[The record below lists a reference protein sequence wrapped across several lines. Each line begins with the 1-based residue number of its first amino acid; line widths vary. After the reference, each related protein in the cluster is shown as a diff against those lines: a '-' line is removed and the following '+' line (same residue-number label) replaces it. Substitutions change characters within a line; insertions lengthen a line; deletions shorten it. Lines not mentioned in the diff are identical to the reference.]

1 MVRYEDKPWL
11 RWYDSGV
18 EPELDV
24 PECTYA
30 DLLDEAI
37 KCCPSRPAFHFIGS
51 SFTFSELDRFSR
63 CFASFLES
71 RGVSPGDVVGIC
83 LPNTPQYLIALAGA
97 LRYGCVVSGVSP
109 LLTAHEMELQIR
121 DAGIRVLVIMDLLYQ
136 ERLKKIN
143 GDISCLKQVIATNI
157 ADFLPAHKRF
167 LGKLLK
173 RIPSGRVEP
182 IRGKETLGFHAL
194 LSDHKPIDPRPAVS
208 PGDVCL
214 IQYTGGTT
222 GLPKGASL
230 THRNIVA
237 NIIQAKKWFN
247 FTMGGGTAC
256 SGFPFFHQAGLYFG
270 LTTLSLGYTQCLI
283 PDPRNTTHMCG
294 EIRKYKPEI
303 MLHVP
308 SLYQMLMN
316 NPLFG
321 RIDFSFNKVCISGAS
336 PFSKEAIRELESYV
350 GGGKVVEIYGMTEAS
365 PLIAMNPFKGKKK
378 IGSVGVPLQSTK
390 VRLVELGTGTKDVP
404 PGEAGEIIVQGPQ
417 VMKGYHNNPGETA
430 HALRELDGSTWLY
443 TGDIA
448 RMDEDGFLFLV
459 DRSKDMIIV
468 GGYKVFSREVE
479 DALYR
484 NKNVESCAVIGV
496 PNPDRP
502 DSEIV
507 KAIIQLTGEA
517 KAMAPETTRA
527 EIADYCRENLAPY
540 KNPKVFEFV
549 DAIPLTSVGKVDKK
563 ALKKSAV

>member
-1 MVRYEDKPWL
+1 MVRYDDSPWL
-11 RWYDSGV
+11 QWYDEGIQ
-18 EPELDV
+18 PELDV
-24 PECTYA
+24 PGCTCA
-30 DLLDEAI
+30 DLLKEAI
-37 KCCPSRPAFHFIGS
+37 RSFPSKAAFHFLGGS
-51 SFTFSELDRFSR
+51 YTFSELDRFAGS
-63 CFASFLES
+63 FASFLES
-71 RGVSPGDVVGIC
+71 RGVSPGDTVGIC

-109 LLTAHEMELQIR
+109 LLTAHEMENQLN
-121 DAGIRVLVIMDLLYQ
+121 DAGVRVLVILDLLYQ

-143 GDISCLKQVIATNI
+143 NDIPGLKQVVATNI
-157 ADFLPAHKRF
+157 ADFIPVHKRV

-182 IRGKETLGFHAL
+182 VSGRETLWFDRV
-194 LSDHKPIDPRPAVS
+194 LSEHRPIDPKPAVS
-208 PGDVCL
+208 PDDVCL

-222 GLPKGASL
+222 GTPKGASL

-237 NIIQAKKWFN
+237 NINQARNWFG

-270 LTTLSLGYTQCLI
+270 LTTMSLAYTQCLI
-283 PDPRNTTHMCG
+283 PDPRNIAHLCG
-294 EIRKYKPEI
+294 EIKKHRPEI

-321 RIDFSFNKVCISGAS
+321 NIDFAFNKVCISGAS
-336 PFSKEAIRELESYV
+336 PFSREAIQRLESFV
-350 GGGKVVEIYGMTEAS
+350 GRGKVVEIYGMTEAS
-365 PLIAMNPFKGKKK
+365 PLIAMNPFRGKKK
-378 IGSVGVPLQSTK
+378 IGSVGVPLQSTGIRI
-390 VRLVELGTGTKDVP
+390 VDLETGKKDVP
-404 PGEAGEIIVQGPQ
+404 VGEPGEVIVRGPQ
-417 VMKGYHNNPGETA
+417 VMKGYHNKPDETA
-430 HALRELDGSTWLY
+430 HALREMDGKTWLY

-448 RMDEDGFLFLV
+448 RMDEDGFIFLV

-479 DALYR
+479 ETLYR
-484 NKNVESCAVIGV
+484 NRFVEACAVIGV

-507 KAIIQLTGEA
+507 KAILQLTAEA
-517 KAMAPETTRA
+517 KAMEQGKVRA

-540 KNPKVFEFV
+540 KNPKLIEIVN
-549 DAIPLTSVGKVDKK
+549 ALPLTGVGKVDKK
-563 ALKKSAV
+563 ALKKRAV